1 MDSIRQI
8 RKRFIIIIW
17 SISLLLII
25 NMFYL
30 FKLYKAIE
38 EEVNRIMISSIEQ
51 ADGEELQIRLAAI
64 SSLTDGEDMMI
75 SVDKSI
81 VVEEEGPT
89 SEGSGSSFSSLVV
102 FSQLM
107 TEVRQTV
114 HQSIDTVIPPDL
126 PLLDSLIIANS
137 ESKGIL
143 PLLYHSEIVDLNTN
157 TVLSSSNQVELGKI
171 YHTYLYEYDSDSK
184 YAYRVYT
191 ASMTRSVLGRMSG
204 ILLTTLLTI
213 ILLGYAFWFFIRTVV
228 RQKTLEEMKQDFSN
242 NMTHELKT
250 PISVA
255 YSAVDTLLNFKQGN
269 NKDKREQY
277 LKICLDQLSN
287 LRDAVE
293 RILSMSKE
301 QSSDMILNK
310 EEFELNS
317 ILIQIANQQKMK
329 TEKSVDIDILVKPA
343 NMTIYADKIHFFN
356 IISNLID
363 NAIRYS
369 SENVFI
375 RITSYLDDK
384 QCIISIKDNG
394 IGINKENIKHI
405 FEKFYRVPQG
415 NLYNTKGYGL
425 GLYYVK
431 TLIERHK
438 GEITVKSSAKEGTDF
453 IIKLPVE

>member
-1 MDSIRQI
+1 MEFG
-8 RKRFIIIIW
+8 K
-17 SISLLLII
+17 
-25 NMFYL
+25 
-30 FKLYKAIE
+30 
-38 EEVNRIMISSIEQ
+38 
-51 ADGEELQIRLAAI
+51 
-64 SSLTDGEDMMI
+64 
-75 SVDKSI
+75 
-81 VVEEEGPT
+81 
-89 SEGSGSSFSSLVV
+89 V
-102 FSQLM
+102 F
-107 TEVRQTV
+107 
-114 HQSIDTVIPPDL
+114 HAYI
-126 PLLDSLIIANS
+126 
-137 ESKGIL
+137 
-143 PLLYHSEIVDLNTN
+143 
-157 TVLSSSNQVELGKI
+157 
-171 YHTYLYEYDSDSK
+171 YEYDSDNK
-184 YAYRVYT
+184 YAYKVYT
-191 ASMTRSVLGRMSG
+191 ASMTRSVLGKMSG
-204 ILLTTLLTI
+204 ILLTTLFTI

-228 RQKTLEEMKQDFSN
+228 RQKKLEEMKQDFSN

-329 TEKSVDIDILVKPA
+329 TEKSLDIDILVKPA

-431 TLIERHK
+431 TMIERHK

>member
-1 MDSIRQI
+1 
-8 RKRFIIIIW
+8 
-17 SISLLLII
+17 
-25 NMFYL
+25 
-30 FKLYKAIE
+30 
-38 EEVNRIMISSIEQ
+38 
-51 ADGEELQIRLAAI
+51 
-64 SSLTDGEDMMI
+64 
-75 SVDKSI
+75 
-81 VVEEEGPT
+81 
-89 SEGSGSSFSSLVV
+89 
-102 FSQLM
+102 
-107 TEVRQTV
+107 
-114 HQSIDTVIPPDL
+114 
-126 PLLDSLIIANS
+126 
-137 ESKGIL
+137 
-143 PLLYHSEIVDLNTN
+143 
-157 TVLSSSNQVELGKI
+157 
-171 YHTYLYEYDSDSK
+171 
-184 YAYRVYT
+184 
-191 ASMTRSVLGRMSG
+191 
-204 ILLTTLLTI
+204 
-213 ILLGYAFWFFIRTVV
+213 
-228 RQKTLEEMKQDFSN
+228 MKQDFSN

-329 TEKSVDIDILVKPA
+329 TEKSLDIDILVKPA

-431 TLIERHK
+431 TMIERHK